1 MSGSAVFSATI
12 DEITSR
18 TSTAAT
24 VNNQNRPNFDKE
36 ARLASISWS
45 DRTKVSTMI
54 VALFRSAIFE
64 TNSLGTETDSL
75 VTRSEGGETMTDGR
89 NDPRPARSR
98 ARLLDAATALLRS
111 GGPSAVTVDAV
122 TRAANVARAT
132 LYRHF
137 PSGNDLLA
145 AAFHALIPPAPT
157 PPAEGSLRDRLI
169 ALVQA
174 QAELI
179 AEAPV
184 TLTAMSWLTLGGDL
198 ERLPGAPHRGSPDSP
213 EVRTLR
219 ERVAE
224 QYAAP
229 FEAILSSPQAI
240 AELGDVDRT
249 KAAALLLGPIALG
262 KLSTLPDFDYRE
274 IAVSAV
280 DGFLATHRK
289 KANGLSAASSE

>member
-1 MSGSAVFSATI
+1 MT
-12 DEITSR
+12 
-18 TSTAAT
+18 
-24 VNNQNRPNFDKE
+24 
-36 ARLASISWS
+36 
-45 DRTKVSTMI
+45 
-54 VALFRSAIFE
+54 
-64 TNSLGTETDSL
+64 
-75 VTRSEGGETMTDGR
+75 GER

-157 PPAEGSLRDRLI
+157 PPAEGTLRDRLI

-229 FEAILSSPQAI
+229 FEVIFSSPPNSVTSTAPGRRLYCSARSHWESCPHCRTSTI
-240 AELGDVDRT
+240 ARLRS
-249 KAAALLLGPIALG
+249 LR
-262 KLSTLPDFDYRE
+262 STAFWPPTARRPKG
-274 IAVSAV
+274 SAQ
-280 DGFLATHRK
+280 
-289 KANGLSAASSE
+289 